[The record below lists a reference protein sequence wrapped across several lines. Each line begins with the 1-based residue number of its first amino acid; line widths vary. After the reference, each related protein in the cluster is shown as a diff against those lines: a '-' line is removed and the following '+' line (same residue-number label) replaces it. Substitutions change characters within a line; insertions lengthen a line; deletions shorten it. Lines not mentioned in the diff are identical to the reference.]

1 MLLQL
6 LLKHLHAQRTRERN
20 EVAGF
25 ARNEDFCLLATP
37 CRSAFKLQPIRTS

>member
-6 LLKHLHAQRTRERN
+6 LLKHSHAQGTRERN

-25 ARNEDFCLLATP
+25 GRNEEFCILATP
-37 CRSAFKLQPIRTS
+37 CRSAFKLQPISTS